1 MSAKVARRRFHR
13 FAVLPA
19 LLALSATA
27 IVALPSSPAAAV
39 DDPPTSAGVELT
51 DLGVL
56 SHGGGIRAM
65 NNRGQVVGGVWTPD
79 GQHIVPTLFE
89 RGGQT
94 SLAESFPEDLHDGY
108 ALDITDDGVVL
119 GEADYKKEKQAFLW
133 ENGQVEFLDSGWPG
147 AVNKKRQTAGT
158 SYVREPNGEKMVLSG
173 SYAWEFGVMDM
184 NDAGQVVGMGD
195 ITDDKERNLRAFRSR
210 PGMPLDPYKDLLQ
223 WAGEGTSA
231 GGINQKGE
239 VAGYAVDPTGGYVPV
254 IWDAEGRP
262 RSPITPQ
269 GGTANGINNAGT
281 AVGKFFLVDGKTR
294 AALFQDGTYTDLNT
308 LLPAG
313 SGWTLTEAVAINDV
327 GQIAGIGRPAGAE
340 FDHAFLMDLAPQGP
354 VIESVT
360 LETQSYPSPA
370 WNPVTESGT
379 VDGNRVRISVKLR
392 NRSDWFI
399 FTQLQLTEKVSG
411 KKLPGGTLDVIL
423 NPGETT
429 FERVEWDTA
438 GFAWKN
444 GDQPGSD
451 RTIEAK
457 LVSGGVVKDSRSAP
471 IVVRPKPVILTHGYK
486 SNAEASWGKYAPIL
500 AKGHPL
506 LKGYAVGD
514 GQAPGVLKTG
524 DMFRPLMPTNTLL
537 QNATEQAV
545 YIDGIRKVTGA
556 YHVDIVAHSMGGLIS
571 RQYIQ
576 EDMPPSLDDK
586 PVVNRL
592 IQLGTPNMGSPC
604 ADFLLDLPG
613 SDTYRIPD
621 IAPYMP
627 ATLQL
632 TPKYMTGV
640 FNQEITNLR
649 GVPVSNMVGHG
660 HRVPCF
666 PFPDGDIV
674 VPIPSAQYIYQDIPW
689 TGIDHLE
696 MTESA
701 DEFENY
707 VKPRLASLSAG
718 AYEPAK
724 KKAAAAAPAGDSAT
738 TFAVPA
744 ATVAAGDSK
753 TLTFE
758 VPEGEAFGVTAALPP
773 TVGVTLKKPDGTVA
787 SGYEPQSAEAR
798 QPIQTLS
805 VTNQVTGTW
814 TIEVTNTGAEEIPAA
829 FAAWVAGNPVTIKAD
844 AKADDTG
851 RATITATVSGA
862 AGSNA
867 TATLLDAKKQRT
879 DLTLTDEGDGVFR
892 VVTDALPDGDYSAT
906 VRADTAAGKRI
917 THTTIHVQRPDTRE
931 FKLDVTPQP
940 GGTVAVDPQQP
951 VYRAGTT
958 VTLTAK
964 AEAGRMPLGWTVD
977 GVAKPAGALTL
988 TMDRDHEVVAKFGR
1002 YAVEELGAL
1011 PGGWAMNT
1019 VANDL
1024 NDRGQ
1029 VAATVVTGAGSG
1041 TGTDQRRR
1049 AVRWEDG
1056 TFTELD
1062 RLPCDEAKGPCG
1074 SYGAGINEA
1083 GDVVG
1088 SASVGDGSINV
1099 SHATVW
1105 SGGAVKDLHDESV
1118 RGRDSAAEAIND
1130 KGQIAGSVTPY
1141 NSNVSNVILWSDGS
1155 VKRTPESPKFWTS
1168 DYRRPAG
1175 RMNDRGTVVGG
1186 YVTASDFSGP
1196 YRWMPAM
1203 YANGQVTKLPVPEC
1217 GPGWESGVASGVNH
1231 RGDIAGTY
1239 LCNNGD
1245 TVRENGYVWKDGERV
1260 DLGPG
1265 EATAINNSGLVA
1277 GFAGSDNSRKPV
1289 LWLDGVQYQLADL
1302 LAQRLCGAGVSGP
1315 CLTIDTLVDVNS
1327 SGQLLA
1333 MGSTTELRADG
1344 RVTKE
1349 ARSFLLDPTS
1359 SSADLRVD
1367 HAVSHLTPAPGQTV
1381 TWTTTVTNS
1390 GPDTA
1395 TGVRATVTLPSQVSI
1410 KECETTRGACKTV
1423 DGAARLTVSS
1433 LPEDATATV
1442 TVTGQVT
1449 AGTKENEKLVST
1461 AEAISV
1467 AVPDPQLADNTASV
1481 TATAMEA
1488 LDRKEIAFGDPVRV
1502 GQAAWPVP
1510 VTLTN
1515 RQPTAMKLLA
1525 IETTGPFRQTNACP
1539 ELKPGDKCTVE
1550 VSFAPTEVGPA
1561 TGELRFITEEGAAP
1575 AFTVKLS
1582 GKGIEPNNRPVI
1594 KIPEEIQKAAAG
1606 QPLKLEIPFTDE
1618 DADDTHTA
1626 LISWNGMQDEKA
1638 DMEQGR
1644 GGGTIRINRT
1654 FPEAEE
1660 GIVVLTVTD
1669 SKRDSTVDV
1678 FWYEITAAGTNTAPE
1693 ITAGPDAELT
1703 AGERFQRTVTFTD
1716 PTSESWTATADYGD
1730 GTVRDLKPNERE
1742 LTLDHTW
1749 AQPGAYPVTVTV
1761 RDDGGLTSTAKFT
1774 VTVVPAQTPNTAPTV
1789 EFTGSASLTEGGTW
1803 TATGTITDPDD
1814 DVWTATAD
1822 FGDGSG
1828 PQPVRLDGRS
1838 FALSHVFTDDGART
1852 VEVRVTDD
1860 KGGNAV
1866 ATRLVKVANA
1876 APAVTLT
1883 APAAG
1888 AVVAVGAPV
1897 RLEASF
1903 TDAGAADTHTAK
1915 WEIGTKTYESGAA
1928 GGTATLPHVFTKAG
1942 RYPITVTVADDDGG
1956 KATKESYVLVYD
1968 TATAIVGAG
1977 VTASPAGSCTID
1989 KACGHASA
1997 ATFALHAA
2005 YPRKST
2011 LPTGE
2016 LRFTAAGIDLRGT
2029 SFTVLAA
2036 ADGKAVLRGAGTANG
2051 AEVTFEVTA
2060 TDSKRPLDRTDSLRL
2075 VVTSRSGQVI
2085 YDNQRGGT
2093 KNPVLGVVRISD

>member
-1 MSAKVARRRFHR
+1 
-13 FAVLPA
+13 
-19 LLALSATA
+19 
-27 IVALPSSPAAAV
+27 
-39 DDPPTSAGVELT
+39 
-51 DLGVL
+51 
-56 SHGGGIRAM
+56 M
-65 NNRGQVVGGVWTPD
+65 NNRGQVVGGVWND
-79 GQHIVPTLFE
+79 KGELRATLFE
-89 RGGQT
+89 RGGQK
-94 SLAESFPEDLHDGY
+94 SLEGSFPEG
-108 ALDITDDGVVL
+108 ASEGWGMDITDDGVVL
-119 GEADYKKEKQAFLW
+119 GEVDYKLERQAFLW
-133 ENGQVEFLDSGWPG
+133 ENGQVEFLDSNFPG
-147 AVNKKRQTAGT
+147 AINKKRQTAGRA
-158 SYVREPNGEKMVLSG
+158 YVREPDGETMLLVDENSDHNL
-173 SYAWEFGVMDM
+173 WEFGVLDM
-184 NDAGQVVGMGD
+184 NDAGQVVGIAD
-195 ITDDKERNLRAFRSR
+195 LTDDHDRNLRAYRSR
-210 PGMPLDPYKDLLQ
+210 PGMPLDPKKDLLQ

-231 GGINQKGE
+231 GGINEKGE
-239 VAGYAVDPTGGYVPV
+239 VAGYAIDPTGGYVPV

-294 AALFQDGTYTDLNT
+294 AALFQDGTFTDLNT

-327 GQIAGIGRPAGAE
+327 GQIAGIGRPTGAE

-370 WNPVTESGT
+370 WHPVTESGT
-379 VDGNRVRISVKLR
+379 VDGNRVRATVKLR
-392 NRSDWFI
+392 NRSNWFT
-399 FTQLQLTEKVSG
+399 FTQLQLTETVSG
-411 KKLPGGTLDVIL
+411 KKLPGGTIDEIL
-423 NPGETT
+423 NPGETVI
-429 FERVEWDTA
+429 ERVEWDTA

-457 LVSGGVVKDSRSAP
+457 LITGGVVRDSRSAP
-471 IVVRPKPVILTHGYK
+471 IVIRPKPVILTHGYK
-486 SNAEASWGKYAPIL
+486 SNAEDSWGKYAPIL
-500 AKGHPL
+500 TKGHPL

-524 DMFRPLMPTNTLL
+524 DMFRPLMPTNTLS
-537 QNATEQAV
+537 QNAVEQAI

-604 ADFLLDLPG
+604 ADFMLDLPG

-621 IAPYMP
+621 IAPFMP

-632 TPKYMTGV
+632 TPKYLTQV
-640 FNQEITNLR
+640 FNKEVTNLR
-649 GVPVSNMVGHG
+649 GVPVSNLVGAG
-660 HRVPCF
+660 HRVPCY

-689 TGIDHLE
+689 TGIDHLA

-707 VKPRLASLSAG
+707 VKPRLASLSVG
-718 AYEPAK
+718 DYEPAK

-744 ATVAAGDSK
+744 ATVAAGGAE
-753 TLTFE
+753 TLTVE
-758 VPEGEAFGVTAALPP
+758 VPEGKAFGVTAALPP
-773 TVGVTLKKPDGTVA
+773 TAGVTLKKPDGTVA
-787 SGYEPQSAEAR
+787 SSYAPRSDEAR

-805 VTNQVTGTW
+805 AEKHAAGTW
-814 TIEVTNTGAEEIPAA
+814 TIEVTNAGTEEIPAA
-829 FAAWVAGNPVTIKAD
+829 FAAWVAGNPVTIDAE
-844 AKADDTG
+844 AKADDAG
-851 RATITATVSGA
+851 RATITATVRGA
-862 AGSNA
+862 AAGNA
-867 TATLLDAKKQRT
+867 TATLLDEKKKRT
-879 DLTLTDEGDGVFR
+879 DLTLTDEGDGVFK
-892 VVTDALPDGDYSAT
+892 VVTEALPDGDYAAT

-1002 YAVEELGAL
+1002 YAVTELGAL

-1029 VAATVVTGAGSG
+1029 VAATAVTGAGSG
-1041 TGTDQRRR
+1041 NNTGQRDR
-1049 AVRWEDG
+1049 AVRWEEG
-1056 TFTELD
+1056 KFTELD
-1062 RLPCDEAKGPCG
+1062 LLPCDEERGPCE

-1088 SASVGDGSINV
+1088 SASAGDGSINV

-1105 SGGAVKDLHDESV
+1105 SDGAVNDLHDESV
-1118 RGRDSAAEAIND
+1118 RGRSSGAGAIND

-1141 NSNVSNVILWSDGS
+1141 NSNVSNAILWSNGT

-1168 DYRRPAG
+1168 DFRRPTG

-1196 YRWMPAM
+1196 YRWMPAK
-1203 YANGQVTKLPVPEC
+1203 YANGQVTELPVPEC
-1217 GPGWESGVASGVNH
+1217 EGMESGIASGVNH
-1231 RGDIAGTY
+1231 RGDIVGTY
-1239 LCNNGD
+1239 LCNDGE
-1245 TVRENGYVWKDGERV
+1245 VRENAFVWKDGERV

-1277 GFAGSDNSRKPV
+1277 GFAGSGDARKPV
-1289 LWLDGVQYQLADL
+1289 LWLDGTQYPLADL
-1302 LAQRLCGAGVSGP
+1302 LAQPLCGAGVNGP
-1315 CLTIDTLVDVNS
+1315 CVTIETLIDVNS

-1333 MGSTTELRADG
+1333 LGFTTDLRADG
-1344 RVTKE
+1344 KVTKE
-1349 ARSFLLDPTS
+1349 ARSFLLDPTT

-1395 TGVRATVTLPSQVSI
+1395 TGVRADVTLPSQATI
-1410 KECETTRGACKTV
+1410 AKCETSRGTCTKV
-1423 DGAARLTVSS
+1423 GDVARLKVSS
-1433 LPEDATATV
+1433 LPVGATAKV
-1442 TVTGQVT
+1442 TVTGQVA
-1449 AGTKENEKLVST
+1449 AGTKENEQLVSR

-1467 AVPDPQLADNTASV
+1467 AVPDPSLADNTASA
-1481 TATAMEA
+1481 TATAKEA
-1488 LDRKEIAFGDPVRV
+1488 LDRKEIVFAAPVRV
-1502 GQAAWPVP
+1502 GQTGWPAT

-1515 RQPTAMKLLA
+1515 RQPTTMKLLA
-1525 IETTGPFRQTNACP
+1525 VETTGPFRQTNSCP
-1539 ELKPGDKCTVE
+1539 DLQSGDKCTVE
-1550 VSFAPTEVGPA
+1550 VSFVPTEVGPA
-1561 TGELRFITEEGAAP
+1561 TGELRFTTEEGAAP

-1582 GKGIEPNNRPVI
+1582 GTGIEANNRPVI
-1594 KIPEEIQKAAAG
+1594 KVPEEIQKVVAG

-1626 LISWNGMQDEKA
+1626 VISWNGMEEEKA
-1638 DMEQGR
+1638 DMVQRR
-1644 GGGTIRINRT
+1644 GGGTLRINRT
-1654 FPEAEE
+1654 FREAGE
-1660 GIVVLTVTD
+1660 GFVVLTVTD
-1669 SKRDSTVDV
+1669 SKRDSITEVV
-1678 FWYEITAAGTNTAPE
+1678 WYEITEAEANTAPE

-1716 PTSESWTATADYGD
+1716 PTSTSWTATADYGD
-1730 GTVRDLKPNERE
+1730 GTVRELNPDERE
-1742 LTLDHTW
+1742 LALDHTW

-1761 RDDGGLTSTAKFT
+1761 TDDGGLTSTAKFT

-1789 EFTGSASLTEGGTW
+1789 EFDGSVSLTEGGTW

-1838 FALSHVFTDDGART
+1838 FDLSHVFTDDGART

-1876 APAVTLT
+1876 APVVTLT

-1915 WEIGTKTYESGAA
+1915 WEIGTKTYESGLA
-1928 GGTATLPHVFTKAG
+1928 GGTATLPHVFTKGG
-1942 RYPITVTVADDDGG
+1942 RYPISVTVTDDDGG
-1956 KATKESYVLVYD
+1956 KGTKESYVLVYD
-1968 TATAIVGAG
+1968 PATAIVGAG
-1977 VTASPAGSCTID
+1977 VTASPAGSCTLT

-1997 ATFALHAA
+1997 AAFTLHAA
-2005 YPRKST
+2005 YPKKSAV
-2011 LPTGE
+2011 PTGE
-2016 LRFTAAGIDLRGT
+2016 LRFTAAGFDLRGR

-2036 ADGKAVLRGAGTANG
+2036 ADGKAVLRGTGTVNG
-2051 AEVTFEVTA
+2051 AEVTFEATA
-2060 TDSKRPLDRTDSLRL
+2060 TDSGRPLDRTDSLRL
-2075 VVTSRSGQVI
+2075 VVTSRGGQVI
-2085 YDNQRGGT
+2085 YDNQRSGA
-2093 KNPVLGVVRISD
+2093 KSPVLGVVRISD